1 MASGGA
7 TLLAFDYGRRRI
19 GVAVGNTLTRQAR
32 PLLTLDVTEA
42 GPDWTRIAALLAE
55 WRPARLVVGVPYN
68 DDAAAASADTAPDT
82 GADAGAGAAIA
93 AEAQRFARRLRGRC
107 GLPVDTVDERL
118 SSAEAHERLRTER
131 RAGRRGTIAKRD
143 IDSAAAAV
151 ILQDWLDNHT

>member
-1 MASGGA
+1 MAFGGA

-42 GPDWTRIAALLAE
+42 GPDWARIVALLDE

-68 DDAAAASADTAPDT
+68 ERAAK
-82 GADAGAGAAIA
+82 ADADIAAGAAAGPTIE
-93 AEAQRFARRLRGRC
+93 AEAQRFARRLHGRS

-118 SSAEAHERLRTER
+118 SSAEAYERLRTER
-131 RAGRRGTIAKRD
+131 RAGRRGAIAKRD

>member
-1 MASGGA
+1 MASGGG

-32 PLLTLDVTEA
+32 ALVTLEADAA
-42 GPDWTRIAALLAE
+42 GPDWARIAALIDE

-68 DDAAAASADTAPDT
+68 DAAP
-82 GADAGAGAAIA
+82 GAAIA
-93 AEAQRFARRLRGRC
+93 AEAQRFARRLHGRF

-118 SSAEAHERLRTER
+118 SSAEAHDRLREDR
-131 RAGRRGTIAKRD
+131 RAGRRGPIAKKD

-151 ILQDWLDNHT
+151 ILQDWLDRHT

>member
-1 MASGGA
+1 MASGGV

-32 PLLTLDVTEA
+32 PLLTLDVTET
-42 GPDWTRIAALLAE
+42 GPDWARIAALLEE

-68 DDAAAASADTAPDT
+68 AEPA
-82 GADAGAGAAIA
+82 AGAAIA
-93 AEAQRFARRLRGRC
+93 VEAQRFARRLHGRC

-118 SSAEAHERLRTER
+118 SSAEAHARLRTER

>member
-1 MASGGA
+1 MASGGV

-32 PLLTLDVTEA
+32 PLLTLDVTET
-42 GPDWTRIAALLAE
+42 GPDWARIAALLEE

-68 DDAAAASADTAPDT
+68 DDAAAAA
-82 GADAGAGAAIA
+82 ADAGSAAGAAIA
-93 AEAQRFARRLRGRC
+93 TEAQRFARRLHGRC

>member
-32 PLLTLDVTEA
+32 PLLTLDVTET
-42 GPDWTRIAALLAE
+42 GPDWTRIAALLEE

-68 DDAAAASADTAPDT
+68 DDAAAA
-82 GADAGAGAAIA
+82 IA
-93 AEAQRFARRLRGRC
+93 AEAQRFARRLHGRC